1 MNIAISQEIK
11 NNFESIYDLDNPA
24 QFLFVF
30 EKVISFYKKKNFA
43 GLSEGSERATKSV
56 EKIAEK
62 TGFGSKM
69 VAETILLHE
78 KAMRQNMYGLGLEDV
93 NYFAIDEV
101 VKIRTEGGIKDALK
115 KCNYK
120 KLYHALFPRELIS
133 REIFDQALEENIDLY
148 NVIKGFKYSLEYNNE
163 NVSQKFEME
172 GRMLLAYGMLQESLE
187 YFDKAIDEC
196 LIRFQ
201 NYHCDL
207 QAESSA
213 GSFEN
218 DLPDIVKQIFFLKLQ
233 QKRK

>member
-1 MNIAISQEIK
+1 MNIAISQENK

-30 EKVISFYKKKNFA
+30 EKVISFYKKKNFT
-43 GLSEGSERATKSV
+43 GLSEGSERAKKSV

-93 NYFAIDEV
+93 NIFAIDEV
-101 VKIRTEGGIKDALK
+101 VKIRTEEGIKDALEK
-115 KCNYK
+115 RNYK

-133 REIFDQALEENIDLY
+133 REIFDQAVEENIDLY
-148 NVIKGFKYSLEYNNE
+148 SVIKGFKYSLEYNNE

-172 GRMLLAYGMLQESLE
+172 GRMLLAYGMLQEALE

-201 NYHCDL
+201 NYHGGPKTK
-207 QAESSA
+207 SSA
-213 GSFEN
+213 MSFEN
-218 DLPDIVKQIFFLKLQ
+218 DLPDIIKEIFFLKLQ